1 RLVLR
6 SDREAGEDL
15 FAEAPQLGA
24 GGSDVLPQADH
35 RGRHTG
41 RAAESRTLSVAQ
53 RLDGRREHLS
63 GCDRDRSEQPAGADD
78 AALGDHRRIR
88 RQRDRV
94 DGACARRPAAS
105 RRRVQAPL
113 LCGYHLRAPRDRA
126 SAQGRP
132 PGARSGGRLAPRSNA
147 ALRARRASASR
158 RQRRGHSAV
167 ERVRAAAQ
175 SERAPAPPRTRGVRA
190 GARVGPVPPPNAGA
204 RRSFKLQENTMR
216 GLLSVVALATVGLA
230 TAAAA
235 QDPGVSVKPF
245 DQKRGGSPNVHMLS
259 HVVTHKGAWK
269 LADVEMEQD
278 PNRPYVYACGFTNFD
293 VQIYDVKDPSHPK
306 MVYSW
311 TIENPELHRGI
322 GAMDGKYFKIG
333 KKYYYAQ
340 SYQFMQGTPDADLGA
355 VIFDVTGLPDSS
367 KVKVV
372 ARIRYPKAPGGFHN
386 TFAYKHSDGRVLY
399 FTTVNEGHALI
410 YDLDK
415 VVSGADSSTWLIG
428 EVPNP
433 TPFKAFGTASYHDF
447 YVGYDATT
455 HQDKFYGAGLGGYS
469 VWDVSKP
476 EAPKQLFTITGL
488 GLDVAHT
495 FTPSPDAKYAVT
507 ETEYQYTP
515 LRVWDL
521 SDGQS
526 GKTQNLDTPIS
537 AWTADWRDLSH
548 NHEVRWPYV
557 FVSAYEDGLQI
568 FDLKNPLAPKTD
580 GHYYT

>member
-1 RLVLR
+1 
-6 SDREAGEDL
+6 
-15 FAEAPQLGA
+15 
-24 GGSDVLPQADH
+24 
-35 RGRHTG
+35 
-41 RAAESRTLSVAQ
+41 
-53 RLDGRREHLS
+53 
-63 GCDRDRSEQPAGADD
+63 
-78 AALGDHRRIR
+78 
-88 RQRDRV
+88 
-94 DGACARRPAAS
+94 
-105 RRRVQAPL
+105 
-113 LCGYHLRAPRDRA
+113 
-126 SAQGRP
+126 
-132 PGARSGGRLAPRSNA
+132 
-147 ALRARRASASR
+147 
-158 RQRRGHSAV
+158 
-167 ERVRAAAQ
+167 
-175 SERAPAPPRTRGVRA
+175 
-190 GARVGPVPPPNAGA
+190 
-204 RRSFKLQENTMR
+204 MR
-216 GLLSVVALATVGLA
+216 GSLALVGVAAVAIAAT
-230 TAAAA
+230 AAA
-235 QDPGVSVKPF
+235 QDPGTSVKPF
-245 DQKRGGSPNVHMLS
+245 DAKRGGSPNVHMLA

-293 VQIYDVKDPSHPK
+293 VQIYDVRDPSHPK

-333 KKYYYAQ
+333 NRYYYAQ
-340 SYQFMQGTPDADLGA
+340 SLQFMQGTPDADLGA

-399 FTTVNEGHALI
+399 FATVNEGHALI

-415 VVSGADSSTWLIG
+415 VVSGADSSTWLVG

-447 YVGYDATT
+447 YVGYDPAT

-476 EAPKQLFTITGL
+476 ESPKQLFTITGL

-495 FTPSPDAKYAVT
+495 FTPSPDGKYAVT

-515 LRVWDL
+515 LRIWDL

-537 AWTADWRDLSH
+537 GWTADWRDLSH

-580 GHYYT
+580 GHYYTCECTHMHGFGGTPDNGWESTISVEQGAFGVDVRNYDGLIALSDMRTGLWLFRMDGFKGWNGRALGMPNISSVQDYDHGPDGAPKPATSPGQGRQ